1 MGERACCVL
10 TTGRHPLNRKFNKPH
25 HQHINNNTRSLTIAL
40 EAKITAAPTMQV
52 TILACLA
59 AVLVLAP
66 AVRAQECCEDFA
78 PPRVDYHTYGADCVA
93 EHTTLEECQCGC
105 AEDPNCSAVDWNV
118 ASDPWL
124 GCRCWHHSFGYFL
137 EQVYNPGRVVQ
148 HQVVARGFGENQC
161 PDGGEDDSGD
171 GGEDPPPVTVYEEL
185 KTYDEAKEACESQGE
200 CLLTLKTVE
209 IYEANEE
216 FLLQLGSIVGDSGEA
231 GWVWIGGSGDGENFP
246 WQWSPENDDI
256 TLPDNW
262 WHPTTHGNCLRTKPD
277 YYKVLSKGNCD
288 WKTPYACQSCDI
300 AALPAE
306 PGSDDGD
313 DSASGDASGGGA
325 GPSVT
330 VYEDLKTKEEAYTE
344 CESRGLRLLTL
355 ETVAK
360 YEANRALLGT
370 LSEISSDNGDAGWVW
385 IAGYGEGESF
395 PWHWEDG
402 SDITLPDD
410 WWHPT
415 THGDCLRT
423 KPDYHK
429 PLSKG
434 NCDWKSPYACEAYE
448 AVPIDPCD
456 IGNGG
461 CGQIC
466 QKNGD
471 SAVCACEDGFKLG
484 SDGKSCSKVHP
495 CDMPGKGG
503 CGQI

>member
-25 HQHINNNTRSLTIAL
+25 HRHINNNTRSLTIAL

-93 EHTTLEECQCGC
+93 EHTTLEDCQCGC

-161 PDGGEDDSGD
+161 PGGGEDDSGD

-231 GWVWIGGSGDGENFP
+231 GWVWIAGSGDGENFP

-306 PGSDDGD
+306 PSSDDGD
-313 DSASGDASGGGA
+313 DSASGDASGGG
-325 GPSVT
+325 GPNVEEGDSGSDGGDGGEDPPPVT
-330 VYEDLKTKEEAYTE
+330 VYEELKTYDEAKEA
-344 CESRGLRLLTL
+344 CESQGECLLTL
-355 ETVAK
+355 KTVEI
-360 YEANRALLGT
+360 YEANEEFLLQLG
-370 LSEISSDNGDAGWVW
+370 SIVGDSGEAGWVW
-385 IAGYGEGESF
+385 IGGYGDGENF
-395 PWHWEDG
+395 PWQWSPEND
-402 SDITLPDD
+402 DITLPDN

-415 THGDCLRT
+415 THGNCLR
-423 KPDYHK
+423 
-429 PLSKG
+429 
-434 NCDWKSPYACEAYE
+434 
-448 AVPIDPCD
+448 
-456 IGNGG
+456 
-461 CGQIC
+461 
-466 QKNGD
+466 
-471 SAVCACEDGFKLG
+471 
-484 SDGKSCSKVHP
+484 
-495 CDMPGKGG
+495 
-503 CGQI
+503 